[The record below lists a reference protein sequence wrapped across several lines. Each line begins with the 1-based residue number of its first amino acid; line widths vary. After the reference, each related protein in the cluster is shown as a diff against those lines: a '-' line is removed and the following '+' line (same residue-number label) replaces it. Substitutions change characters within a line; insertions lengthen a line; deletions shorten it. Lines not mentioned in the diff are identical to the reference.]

1 MTEQQWRSVAELI
14 QATET
19 GFEQPFME
27 RLATA
32 VRELDLPSSVLQRMQ
47 QAATVA
53 LRRAFLDDS
62 TRAARVTVLTRA
74 IQAVEGSIAHSWG
87 FFLVERDTGD
97 GAPYQVRLFVYPDG
111 S

>member
-14 QATET
+14 QAAET
-19 GFEQPFME
+19 GFDQEFME

-32 VRELDLPSSVLQRMQ
+32 VRELDLPVAVLQRMQ

-62 TRAARVTVLTRA
+62 TRAACVTVLTRA
-74 IQAVEGSIAHSWG
+74 IQVADEPIAHSWG
-87 FFLVERDTGD
+87 FFLVERSIGD
-97 GAPYQVRLFVYPDG
+97 GAPYQVTLFVYPDG
-111 S
+111 I